1 MDKEKLQEIMKAL
14 TPEEVQRYERVLGGT
29 ISTGHFQ
36 GHNFRNL
43 GRRNLMMR
51 KGFPVMA
58 MPMMMKQ
65 AIPNIESV

>member
-29 ISTGHFQ
+29 ISTGNFQ

-51 KGFPVMA
+51 KGLPVMA